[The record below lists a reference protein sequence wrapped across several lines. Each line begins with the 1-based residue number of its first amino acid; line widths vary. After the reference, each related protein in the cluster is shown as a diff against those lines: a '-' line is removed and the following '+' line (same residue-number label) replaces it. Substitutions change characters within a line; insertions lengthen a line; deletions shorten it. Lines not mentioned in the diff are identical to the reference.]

1 MREITMQHRG
11 TLFFQTERL
20 IFRQFHSADCEDMFK
35 NWAANPNVQ
44 LEYGEPV
51 YSDYR
56 QVKELLSG
64 YIESYQIKPDFYRWA
79 IIEKKSNRNIGQI
92 ALCRV
97 YSEIKTAEIEYCIGE
112 GYWGNG
118 YATEALNAL
127 IDFLFRNT
135 EFEKLE
141 AYHRSEN
148 VRSGRVLEKSRM
160 HKTDTVERFKRE
172 NKSPDGEV
180 CYCIECGEYFAMCN
194 Q

>member
-1 MREITMQHRG
+1 MQHRG

-20 IFRQFHSADCEDMFK
+20 VFRRFHSADYEDMFR

-51 YSDYR
+51 YEDIQ
-56 QVKELLSG
+56 QVKELLNT
-64 YIESYQIKPDFYRWA
+64 YMENYQKPDYYRWA
-79 IIEKKSNRNIGQI
+79 IIERKSNRNIGQI

-97 YSEIKTAEIEYCIGE
+97 YSAIKTAEIEYCIGE
-112 GYWGNG
+112 SFWGNG
-118 YATEALNAL
+118 FAAEALNGL
-127 IDFLFRNT
+127 IEFLFRNT

-160 HKTDTVERFKRE
+160 HRTETVERFRQE
-172 NKSPDGEV
+172 NKTPEGEV
-180 CYCIECGEYFAMCN
+180 CYCIECGEYFSNNKNKM
-194 Q
+194 